1 MAAHILIWWLVVQ
14 GIGLLSIPATTYL
27 LRTLP
32 DRGYAF
38 SKSLGLLLI
47 GYGSWLL
54 AMLGLATF
62 TFPLLVLIAMLIG
75 GGWLLAWRRMQQTEE
90 QSLRSVVRE
99 YVQTHWR
106 TILLYEIL
114 FLLALIAMA
123 WLRSTN
129 PAPWDSERPMDFA
142 FFNAIQR
149 SRTFP
154 PHDPWLAGYSLN
166 YYYFGFLMMAVV
178 TMLSGLDAVVAYNL
192 SLALIFALTALH
204 IAGILINL
212 IAITLRQPHA
222 EQPPQKPARHVWR
235 TFVNGFVVLL
245 GVLMVLVV
253 GNQAGMLQV
262 VVGNPRVVALNGSE
276 LLTALAQSWSGAEQ
290 IELEQPV
297 TTRNFGTFES
307 FERED
312 QVNNFN
318 PWWPSRLV
326 WDERVVEDR
335 RIASI
340 TEFPFFSFWLGD
352 MHPHVMALPFDLL
365 ALAVALATLMR
376 SQILTLHRQQR
387 NWLDLGLAALVL
399 GSLYFINSWDMP
411 TYFALYL
418 GALLLL
424 LLRLHAQPALHQWM
438 QSAAYVAVLVILM
451 IGLFAPFHLTFVS
464 FAGGDEPLTDIPFLA
479 TLSKIVAPYKDYLST
494 RVGLHTFVIIFGMFA
509 IPLFAF
515 VYMSSSKSKY
525 QDVLCGWWL
534 LLLGPLLLLIGWF
547 AAFPLLGLVGVALFA
562 VFRALRN
569 VQSPVEAFLLLIVA
583 LGCMLCV
590 VPDLVY
596 IRDTFFYRLNTI
608 FKFYY
613 QVWLLWGT
621 TAAYALWWLLTRY
634 SKQNN
639 AVIGSDAATSDDGAE
654 LHRRTATPPHHRIA
668 IPIIVVLF
676 AVFLAGGLVYP
687 LVSLRGIVNGGP
699 LINGPLSGLATKD
712 FPRGNGLKAPGSPR
726 EQTEAGKEAL
736 DWLRQHASPH
746 SVLLETTEQPDFH
759 GNTSL
764 TGYAGVATATGI
776 PTVLGWYGHERL
788 WRSGQERVLEEL
800 DTRRADVEQI
810 YRTTDVQEAEDLL
823 QKYAVNYI
831 YVGSLERDL
840 YDRESLAKFAA
851 IAQPVFENNEVVIYG
866 R

>member
-1 MAAHILIWWLVVQ
+1 
-14 GIGLLSIPATTYL
+14 
-27 LRTLP
+27 
-32 DRGYAF
+32 
-38 SKSLGLLLI
+38 
-47 GYGSWLL
+47 
-54 AMLGLATF
+54 
-62 TFPLLVLIAMLIG
+62 
-75 GGWLLAWRRMQQTEE
+75 
-90 QSLRSVVRE
+90 
-99 YVQTHWR
+99 
-106 TILLYEIL
+106 
-114 FLLALIAMA
+114 
-123 WLRSTN
+123 
-129 PAPWDSERPMDFA
+129 
-142 FFNAIQR
+142 
-149 SRTFP
+149 
-154 PHDPWLAGYSLN
+154 
-166 YYYFGFLMMAVV
+166 
-178 TMLSGLDAVVAYNL
+178 
-192 SLALIFALTALH
+192 
-204 IAGILINL
+204 
-212 IAITLRQPHA
+212 
-222 EQPPQKPARHVWR
+222 
-235 TFVNGFVVLL
+235 
-245 GVLMVLVV
+245 
-253 GNQAGMLQV
+253 
-262 VVGNPRVVALNGSE
+262 
-276 LLTALAQSWSGAEQ
+276 
-290 IELEQPV
+290 
-297 TTRNFGTFES
+297 
-307 FERED
+307 
-312 QVNNFN
+312 
-318 PWWPSRLV
+318 
-326 WDERVVEDR
+326 
-335 RIASI
+335 
-340 TEFPFFSFWLGD
+340 
-352 MHPHVMALPFDLL
+352 
-365 ALAVALATLMR
+365 
-376 SQILTLHRQQR
+376 
-387 NWLDLGLAALVL
+387 
-399 GSLYFINSWDMP
+399 
-411 TYFALYL
+411 
-418 GALLLL
+418 
-424 LLRLHAQPALHQWM
+424 
-438 QSAAYVAVLVILM
+438 
-451 IGLFAPFHLTFVS
+451 
-464 FAGGDEPLTDIPFLA
+464 
-479 TLSKIVAPYKDYLST
+479 
-494 RVGLHTFVIIFGMFA
+494 
-509 IPLFAF
+509 
-515 VYMSSSKSKY
+515 
-525 QDVLCGWWL
+525 
-534 LLLGPLLLLIGWF
+534 
-547 AAFPLLGLVGVALFA
+547 
-562 VFRALRN
+562 LRN